1 MMSYNNCTQESL
13 AAFEKDIASIYESGT
28 IKAPV
33 HLRDGNEG
41 LLINIFNDLQ
51 ISRDDYVYST
61 WASHLHA
68 LLKGVPADRVKQ
80 DILEGRS
87 ITLHYPDHNFFS
99 SAIVG
104 GISPIAVGTALGLK
118 RQQKTNRVYCFLG
131 DMGFRTGIS
140 HESILYAVSQNLP
153 ITFIIEDNGKSVG
166 TPTEECWGSVSTE
179 SLYDIYAKMM
189 EETSTNILYYRYNM
203 SYPHSG
209 TGVFVEF

>member
-1 MMSYNNCTQESL
+1 MYCKNFTSVDLEK
-13 AAFEKDIASIYESGT
+13 FEKEIADIYETGA

-33 HLRDGNEG
+33 HLRDGNEQQ
-41 LLINIFNDLQ
+41 LIDLFENLK
-51 ISRDDYVYST
+51 ISKDDYVYST

-68 LLKGVPADRVKQ
+68 LLKGVDPEIVKK
-80 DILEGRS
+80 DIVEGRS
-87 ITLHYPDHNFFS
+87 ITLHYPEHNFYS

-104 GISPIAVGTALGLK
+104 GISPIAVGTAIALK
-118 RQQKTNRVYCFLG
+118 KQQKTNRVYCFLG

-140 HESILYAVSQNLP
+140 HESILYATSKDLP
-153 ITFIIEDNGKSVG
+153 ITFIVEDNGKSVG

-179 SLYDIYAKMM
+179 SLYDIYKSLMTEVAT
-189 EETSTNILYYRYNM
+189 EIIYYKYNM

>member
-1 MMSYNNCTQESL
+1 MLTANEL
-13 AAFEKDIASIYESGT
+13 IKFEEEIAELYEAGR

-33 HLRDGNEG
+33 HLRDGNEQK
-41 LLINIFNDLQ
+41 LIDIFTELNV
-51 ISRDDYVYST
+51 SKDDYVYST

-68 LLKGVPADRVKQ
+68 LLKGIPQDRVKQ

-87 ITLHYPDHNFFS
+87 ITLHYADYNFYS

-104 GISPIAVGTALGLK
+104 GISPISVGTAMALK
-118 RQQKTNRVYCFLG
+118 KQGKQDRVYCFLG

-140 HESILYAVSQNLP
+140 HESIIYSIGKDLP

-166 TPTEECWGSVSTE
+166 TPTEASWGSIPTE
-179 SLYDIYAKMM
+179 SMYEIYKDLAKDSEADI
-189 EETSTNILYYRYNM
+189 IYYKYEM

>member
-1 MMSYNNCTQESL
+1 MSYNGHTKQSL
-13 AAFEKDIASIYESGT
+13 IDFEADIASIYESGK

-33 HLRDGNEG
+33 HLRDGNEQE
-41 LLINIFNDLQ
+41 LIDLFSHLE
-51 ISRDDYVYST
+51 ISKNDYVFST

-68 LLKGVPADRVKQ
+68 ILKGVPPERVKQ
-80 DILEGRS
+80 DILDGRS

-104 GISPIAVGTALGLK
+104 GISPIAVGAALGIK
-118 RQQKTNRVYCFLG
+118 NHKKTNRVYCFLG

-140 HESILYAVSQNLP
+140 HESILYSVSQNLP
-153 ITFIIEDNGKSVG
+153 ITFIVEDNGKSVG
-166 TPTEECWGSVSTE
+166 TPTQECWGSVTTE
-179 SLYDIYAKMM
+179 ALYEIYKNMMQEVCTDIF
-189 EETSTNILYYRYNM
+189 YYRYEM